1 MNVVNVMTWLRSR
14 IVPPSSAPLSAAAPV
29 TWAITNSSAP
39 PSALPSSSKSASQS
53 AKQSAK
59 TSPGESGYVLL
70 LVLFMVATLILFAA
84 AATPSIL
91 LEGRRAKDQ
100 EAIWR
105 GNQYVRGI
113 RLYYAKNGRYPQTLE
128 DLAKPDAVG
137 NHFLRKAYTDPA
149 NSGDGTWRVIY
160 VTPSGQL
167 VGSIHYHSLQ
177 EMAVAR
183 MPGFQLPGSPGAP
196 AGAQSGQAGS
206 PSPSAPGQQQTSQQQ
221 SGQPQTGQQQT
232 DQTGQQQTGLQ
243 SGPSQPSQSAFQPTP
258 QSTQAGQTAAPGANQ
273 VPGQSAFGPMQLTTL
288 APLEAVDGPVLGG
301 FAIGVGS
308 KVKQPSLVVYQ
319 GGKTYFDWEFI
330 YNPLMAVAG
339 TAQPPNGVV
348 PGAAVPANGTA
359 TPFGAGASGSNGGGP
374 VYPQGPVA
382 TPLGGT
388 PAPPVM
394 PPETSA
400 PPPAQ

>member
-1 MNVVNVMTWLRSR
+1 
-14 IVPPSSAPLSAAAPV
+14 
-29 TWAITNSSAP
+29 
-39 PSALPSSSKSASQS
+39 
-53 AKQSAK
+53 
-59 TSPGESGYVLL
+59 
-70 LVLFMVATLILFAA
+70 VLFMVASLILFAA

-91 LEGRRAKDQ
+91 LDGRRAKDQ

-105 GNQYVRGI
+105 GNQYVRAV
-113 RLYYAKNGRYPQTLE
+113 RLYYRKNGRYPQTLE
-128 DLAKPDAVG
+128 DLVKPDNVG
-137 NHFLRKAYTDPA
+137 NHYLRKAYTDPA

-183 MPGFQLPGSPGAP
+183 MPGFQLPGSAGTP

-206 PSPSAPGQQQTSQQQ
+206 PSTS
-221 SGQPQTGQQQT
+221 P
-232 DQTGQQQTGLQ
+232 TGLQ
-243 SGPSQPSQSAFQPTP
+243 SGQAQAAQSGFQPTP
-258 QSTQAGQTAAPGANQ
+258 QSTQAGQTATPGANQ

-301 FAIGVGS
+301 FAIGVAS
-308 KVKQPSLVVYQ
+308 KVKKPSLVVYE

-330 YNPLMAVAG
+330 YNPLMAAAG
-339 TAQPPNGVV
+339 TAQPPNGAAPGA

-359 TPFGAGASGSNGGGP
+359 TPTGPAGSNGGAP
-374 VYPQGPVA
+374 AYPQGPVA

-394 PPETSA
+394 PPDTAA
-400 PPPAQ
+400 PPPVQ